1 MSGPER
7 RERAREE
14 IVRRG
19 WHGALVTPGVNF
31 EYLTGAAVD
40 RSERLTCIG
49 LAAAGDPWIV
59 CPAFEAERL
68 GAAYPGAELVLW
80 EETEDPFAAVAR
92 KIGGAGTWAFEPTT
106 WYHDAARIESAARGA
121 RFVDGGDAFETLRR
135 AKDASEIAALRR
147 AIDAAWEVH
156 DAVVP
161 RLAVGVTEKDVE
173 RWIADEFAARG
184 YEAWSLVQFGPGSAI
199 PHGHPSDRALERG
212 QAVLLDWGGW
222 GEGVSAD
229 LTRTTWW
236 DEEPI
241 PLADAPPEFRKVG
254 EVVQSAQRA
263 ALELAAPGVPCGDV
277 DEAARRVIRDAGWA
291 PRFTH
296 RLGHGLGHEIHE
308 PPYLVAGSRVPL
320 APGDVVTVEPGVY
333 LPGEFGFR
341 WEDDVLVTADGID
354 VLSRR

>member
-1 MSGPER
+1 MSAASR
-7 RERAREE
+7 RERTREE
-14 IVRRG
+14 IARRG
-19 WHGALVTPGVNF
+19 WDGALVTPSVNF

-40 RSERLTCIG
+40 RSERLTCVG
-49 LAAAGDPWIV
+49 LPASGEPWVV

-68 GAAYPGAELVLW
+68 GAAVPGAELVLW
-80 EETEDPFAAVAR
+80 EETDDPFAVVAR
-92 KIGGAGTWAFEPTT
+92 MLDGRGIWAFEPTT
-106 WYHDAARIESAARGA
+106 WVHDAARIESAAAGV

-135 AKDASEIAALRR
+135 AKDAGEIAALRR
-147 AIDAAWEVH
+147 AIDAAWQVH

-161 RLAVGVTEKDVE
+161 RLAVGITEKDVE
-173 RWIADEFAARG
+173 GWIADEFAARG

-222 GEGVSAD
+222 GEGVTAD

-236 DEEPI
+236 DGEPI
-241 PLADAPPEFRKVG
+241 PLADAPSDFRHVG
-254 EVVQSAQRA
+254 EVVQAAQRA
-263 ALELAAPGVPCGDV
+263 ALELAAPGVACGDV
-277 DEAARRVIRDAGWA
+277 DEAARGVIRAAGWGE
-291 PRFTH
+291 RFTH

-308 PPYLVAGSRVPL
+308 PPYLLAGSRVPL

-333 LPGEFGFR
+333 LPGKFGFR
-341 WEDDVLVTADGID
+341 WEDDVLVTAEGID